1 MTSRQSEESVGETAS
16 NEPIRE
22 TRVLAWH
29 FAFIAVATLV
39 ALAVATPKL
48 ALSLLLGAALQTM
61 NFRGL
66 FGLAQAALAREA
78 RVASGF
84 ALRLPLFG
92 ALLFFAIGAGVD
104 AVGLVAGITT
114 LIPAVVVA
122 AWQARPRDAADPST
136 LSALAPDDPSWDQY
150 SPWLARERE
159 TERSEDS
166 L

>member
-1 MTSRQSEESVGETAS
+1 M

-29 FAFIAVATLV
+29 LAFSAAAGVAAF
-39 ALAVATPKL
+39 ALASPKF

-66 FGLAQAALAREA
+66 FGLARTAFAQEA
-78 RVASGF
+78 RAASGF

-92 ALLFFAIGAGVD
+92 ALVFVAIEAGVD
-104 AVGLVAGITT
+104 PAGLLAGVTT
-114 LIPAVVVA
+114 LVPAVLIA
-122 AWQARPRDAADPST
+122 AWQSRPRDVADAASLP
-136 LSALAPDDPSWDQY
+136 ALAPDDPSWDQY
-150 SPWLARERE
+150 SLWLARERE
-159 TERSEDS
+159 TERSEDT

>member
-1 MTSRQSEESVGETAS
+1 MSETAA

-22 TRVLAWH
+22 MRVLAWH
-29 FAFIAVATLV
+29 FAFVAAG
-39 ALAVATPKL
+39 ALAAFAFATPAF

-66 FGLAQAALAREA
+66 FGLAQAAFANEA
-78 RVASGF
+78 RAASGF
-84 ALRLPLFG
+84 ALRLPLLG
-92 ALLFFAIGAGVD
+92 ALLFFAIRAGVD
-104 AVGLVAGITT
+104 AAGLLVGLST
-114 LIPAVVVA
+114 LVPAVVVA
-122 AWQARPRDAADPST
+122 AWQARPRAAADVSGLP
-136 LSALAPDDPSWDQY
+136 ALAPDDPSWDQY

>member
-1 MTSRQSEESVGETAS
+1 M

-29 FAFIAVATLV
+29 LAFSAAAGVAAFAFAP
-39 ALAVATPKL
+39 PKF

-66 FGLAQAALAREA
+66 FGLARTAFAQEA
-78 RVASGF
+78 RAASGF

-92 ALLFFAIGAGVD
+92 ALVFVAIEAGVD
-104 AVGLVAGITT
+104 PAGLLAGVTT
-114 LIPAVVVA
+114 LVPAVLIA
-122 AWQARPRDAADPST
+122 AWQARPRDVADAESLP
-136 LSALAPDDPSWDQY
+136 ALAPDDPSWDQY
-150 SPWLARERE
+150 SLWLARERE
-159 TERSEDS
+159 TERSEDT